1 MTRIGSGRF
10 AGFTLIEVVG
20 ALLIFS
26 GGVIMVLKVTSALS
40 YRMEYL
46 AVKSVINVQ
55 GQQQMDSLMVLPYA
69 SLPVGVSAGSDT
81 VRGISYVRN
90 LVITQEKPLLR
101 LLYLTLAPASG
112 SWPSYGD
119 SAWVRDPW

>member
-55 GQQQMDSLMVLPYA
+55 A
-69 SLPVGVSAGSDT
+69 SSRWIV
-81 VRGISYVRN
+81 
-90 LVITQEKPLLR
+90 
-101 LLYLTLAPASG
+101 
-112 SWPSYGD
+112 
-119 SAWVRDPW
+119 

>member
-1 MTRIGSGRF
+1 MTRIGSGRW

-26 GGVIMVLKVTSALS
+26 GGVIMVLKITSALS
-40 YRMEYL
+40 QRMEYL
-46 AVKSVINVQ
+46 AVKSVINVH

-69 SLPVGVSAGSDT
+69 SLAVGVTAGSDT

-101 LLYLTLAPASG
+101 LLYLSLAPASG
-112 SWPSYGD
+112 SWPSYAD